1 MSSSSVHTAQDPLNP
16 QLPFSMEDRVQRA
29 IQDVQLQQF
38 VENATSVK
46 DSGRI
51 ETCREVFGGRYDAIR
66 RHAGLIK
73 QHTLDHLDVYLE
85 QFIDEA
91 TRDGTKVHFAADDKE
106 ARAIGISIAQ
116 ANHCQL
122 CVKSKS
128 MVTEE
133 IGLVGAMEAAGIETI
148 ETDLGEFII
157 QLDHDAP
164 AHIVMPM
171 IHKDRSSVARAFERE
186 LGVEYTDDPQQLTQI
201 ARDYMRQKFR
211 HADLGISGA
220 NFLIAET
227 GALVLCT
234 NEGNGGLTVSMPRV
248 HIAYVGIEKLIPRTD
263 HLPVFLKLLARSATG
278 QALTVYTTI
287 LTGPRRDLEHDGPE
301 QMHIVLVDNG
311 RTKILRA
318 PTRPM
323 LRCIRCGACLNACP
337 VYRKVGGGHAYGAVY
352 SGPIGAVITPLM
364 KGLHNYPD
372 LPHVSSLC
380 GACHEACPVD
390 IDIPEQLIMLRREMV
405 ERRITP
411 TSGRLAFR
419 VWSTILKRP
428 LLYRL
433 ATRVVGM
440 MLWYLGRTTRNGK
453 RDDHQ
458 RWIKRAPGPLRAW
471 TDDRDFPAPASTS
484 FRNWWRASGRERSR

>member
-1 MSSSSVHTAQDPLNP
+1 MSTSNVDAVEGPLNP
-16 QLPFSMEDRVQRA
+16 QLPFSMQGRVQHA
-29 IQDVQLQQF
+29 IEDVQLQQF

-46 DSGRI
+46 DRARI
-51 ETCREVFGGRYDAIR
+51 ESCREAFGERYDAMR

-91 TRDGTKVHFAADDKE
+91 TQAGTNIHFATDDKE

-133 IGLVGAMEAAGIETI
+133 IHLVGAMEAAGIETI

-157 QLDHDAP
+157 QLDQDAP

-186 LGVEYTDDPQQLTQI
+186 LGAQYTEDPQQLTRI
-201 ARDYMRQKFR
+201 ARQYLRQKFKQ
-211 HADLGISGA
+211 ADLGISGA
-220 NFLIAET
+220 NFMIAQT
-227 GALVLCT
+227 GAIVLCT
-234 NEGNGGLTVSMPRV
+234 NEGNGGLTVSLPRV

-278 QALTVYTTI
+278 QSLTVYTTI
-287 LTGPRRDLEHDGPE
+287 LAGPRREFEHDGPE
-301 QMHIVLVDNG
+301 QMHIILVDNG
-311 RTKILRA
+311 RTKILRSQ
-318 PTRPM
+318 TRPM

-372 LPHVSSLC
+372 LPHASSLC

-390 IDIPEQLIMLRREMV
+390 IDIPQQLIMLRREMV
-405 ERRITP
+405 ENRAGSMSERWGI
-411 TSGRLAFR
+411 RL
-419 VWSTILKRP
+419 WSATLKWP
-428 LLYRL
+428 FLYRFTTHVIGSIL
-433 ATRVVGM
+433 R
-440 MLWYLGRTTRNGK
+440 YLGRPTHNG
-453 RDDHQ
+453 DCADHQ

-471 TDDRDFPAPASTS
+471 TADRDFPTPASTS
-484 FRNWWRASGRERSR
+484 FRGWWRASGRERSR

>member
-1 MSSSSVHTAQDPLNP
+1 MNTSSVDVVDNPLDP
-16 QLPFSMEDRVQRA
+16 QLPFSMGDRIQRA
-29 IQDVQLQQF
+29 IEDVQLQQF
-38 VENATSVK
+38 VENATNVK
-46 DSGRI
+46 DGGRI
-51 ETCREVFGGRYDAIR
+51 ETCREVFGNRYDAMR
-66 RHAGLIK
+66 RHAGQIK

-85 QFIDEA
+85 QFIDQA
-91 TRDGTKVHFAADDKE
+91 IKGGSKVHFATDAKE
-106 ARAIGISIAQ
+106 ARAIGFSIAQ
-116 ANHCQL
+116 ANDCHL

-133 IGLVGAMEAAGIETI
+133 IELVGAMEAAGIETI

-171 IHKDRSSVARAFERE
+171 IHKDRTSVARAFERE
-186 LGVEYTDDPQQLTQI
+186 LGAQYTEDPQQLTRI
-201 ARDYMRQKFR
+201 ARDYMRQKFEL
-211 HADLGISGA
+211 ADLGISGA
-220 NFLIAET
+220 NFMIAET
-227 GALVLCT
+227 GAIVLCT

-248 HIAYVGIEKLIPRTD
+248 HIAYVGIEKLIPCTE

-278 QALTVYTTI
+278 QPLTVYTTI
-287 LTGPRRDLEHDGPE
+287 LTGPRRAFEHDGPG
-301 QMHIVLVDNG
+301 QMHIILVDNG
-311 RTKILRA
+311 RTKILRSE
-318 PTRPM
+318 TRPM

-390 IDIPEQLIMLRREMV
+390 IDIPEQLIRLRREMV
-405 ERRITP
+405 EKRITP
-411 TSGRLAFR
+411 ISGRWTFR
-419 VWSTILKRP
+419 VWSAILKRP

-433 ATRVVGM
+433 STRVVGV
-440 MLWYLGRTTRNGK
+440 MLRYLGRTSRNGK
-453 RDDHQ
+453 RTGDQ
-458 RWIKRAPGPLRAW
+458 RWIKQGPGPLRAHYP
-471 TDDRDFPAPASTS
+471 R
-484 FRNWWRASGRERSR
+484 R